1 MGDVKEGLRGPLPL
15 LPSGIK
21 IFGGL
26 GDLKPGLRASVGRGE
41 ALTGEKRVPDSL
53 YKKHIK
59 VTICLAQMQHAFT
72 AGQFCVYQNFT
83 SFLLIVLF

>member
-59 VTICLAQMQHAFT
+59 VTICLAQMPHAFT
-72 AGQFCVYQNFT
+72 AGQFCVYQFYKL
-83 SFLLIVLF
+83 LLIVLF

>member
-41 ALTGEKRVPDSL
+41 AFRPLGEKRVPDSL
-53 YKKHIK
+53 YNKHTK
-59 VTICLAQMQHAFT
+59 VMVCLAQVPHASRT
-72 AGQFCVYQNFT
+72 G
-83 SFLLIVLF
+83 